1 MATEAR
7 TVDLAQF
14 APIQREGAAEQVAR
28 RILAL
33 VQSGSLRAGDQ
44 LPAERELATIL
55 GVSRPVVREALRGLS
70 ILGVVRVRPGG
81 GAFISSLD
89 AADLLS
95 PLQFFISLDTYTVDA
110 LYDARILIEG
120 GIAKRAAAQMT
131 EAQIAKLREVVG
143 PQHRLTGDPVGFRV
157 SDLEFHQLLIEAA
170 ANPFLARVAN
180 SLNVLGME
188 YRRVASENA
197 AVLTLSVQDHEHIV
211 AAIERRDPEAAMA
224 AMEQHMRNV
233 RRTTEEA
240 MAVPAGAKP

>member
-1 MATEAR
+1 MLGQME
-7 TVDLAQF
+7 
-14 APIQREGAAEQVAR
+14 PIQREGAAEQVAR

-70 ILGVVRVRPGG
+70 ILGVLKVRPGG
-81 GAFISSLD
+81 GAFIGSLD
-89 AADLLS
+89 AADLLA

-120 GIAKRAAAQMT
+120 GIAKRAAEKISPEQV
-131 EAQIAKLREVVG
+131 AKLREIVG

-157 SDLEFHQLLIEAA
+157 SDLEFHQTIIDAA
-170 ANPFLARVAN
+170 GNPFLARVAH

-188 YRRVASENA
+188 YRRVASENP
-197 AVLTLSVQDHEHIV
+197 AVLSISVRDHEHIV
-211 AAIERRDPEAAMA
+211 AALERRDPVAAMA

-240 MAVPAGAKP
+240 MHERAGTKP